1 MPELP
6 EVESVR
12 RGLVQHAAGQRIHSV
27 QTFGNRVI
35 RYAPAGLQ
43 SVIGARIRAVAR
55 RGKFLWFEL
64 DDAAGSWAGNA
75 SSAAGAAD
83 GCGGPSL
90 ALVAHLGMSGQFR
103 VDSEPERHLRAR
115 LLFENGTRLDFIDQ
129 RTFGYL
135 APAALVP
142 TPDGDRGGEGS
153 TGPYIPANIVHIARD
168 VLDPALNVPEFERAL
183 GAKRTAVKTAL
194 LDQTL
199 ISGVGNIY
207 ADEALFRAGIHP
219 RQPASTLKMV
229 EITRLLD
236 ALGEVLRE
244 ALRAGGTSFDALYVH
259 VNGESGYF
267 ERSLRV
273 YGRAGKQCLQCG
285 GVVKRI
291 MQGGRSAS
299 FCPCCQPLRR
309 RKLR

>member
-1 MPELP
+1 M
-6 EVESVR
+6 
-12 RGLVQHAAGQRIHSV
+12 
-27 QTFGNRVI
+27 
-35 RYAPAGLQ
+35 
-43 SVIGARIRAVAR
+43 
-55 RGKFLWFEL
+55 
-64 DDAAGSWAGNA
+64 
-75 SSAAGAAD
+75 
-83 GCGGPSL
+83 
-90 ALVAHLGMSGQFR
+90 
-103 VDSEPERHLRAR
+103 
-115 LLFENGTRLDFIDQ
+115 
-129 RTFGYL
+129 
-135 APAALVP
+135 
-142 TPDGDRGGEGS
+142 
-153 TGPYIPANIVHIARD
+153 
-168 VLDPALNVPEFERAL
+168 
-183 GAKRTAVKTAL
+183 KTAL